1 MTKRMLID
9 GSHPEE
15 IRVVITDG
23 NRLDEYDIETST
35 KTQLKGNI
43 YLAKVT
49 RVEPSLQAA
58 FVDYGGGRHGFL
70 AFSEI
75 HPDYYQIPIEDRE
88 ALKQDLAQLEGK
100 AQAAQAHV
108 DEIDGEVQET
118 DEHYAD
124 DSEDAV
130 VSEEV
135 SGDNTGSDENL
146 AGEAD
151 AYAAGEADAYAAGE
165 ADENPLGEAD
175 TNVADTD
182 APSEAIDAAAEN
194 QPGDQVS
201 EESGA
206 VPESSDA
213 EAAGDGAP
221 PEKSTERRGNPMRRY
236 KIQEV
241 IKRRQILLVQV
252 VKEERGNKGAAIT
265 TYLSLA
271 GRYCVLMPNA
281 TRSGGGVSRKITSA
295 ADRRR
300 LRDLLKDLNV
310 PEGMGVIMRT
320 AGMERN
326 KSEIKRDFDYLMRLW
341 EDVRALTLESAA
353 PALVYEEG
361 DLIKRAIRDLYAR
374 DIEEVAVEG
383 TEAYQ
388 AAKKLMR
395 LMMPSHAKRVQP
407 YRDPI
412 PLFHRYQVETQ
423 LESMHN
429 PVVQLK
435 SGGYIVIDTTEALV
449 AIDVN
454 SGRSTKERNIEE
466 TAVKTNLEAA
476 AEIGRQLRLRDLAG
490 LIVIDFIDMDDHR
503 NERAVERRL
512 KEAIKVDRARIQIGR
527 ISGFGLLEMSR
538 QRLRPSLAEALSQTC
553 PLCSGT
559 GHVRTTESTTL
570 HVLRGIENEGL
581 KTRASAIRVMV
592 PTDIALYLL
601 NQKRQALLEV
611 EQRYNFTAVVE
622 RNDDL
627 IAPDFRIEVITARE
641 ADGDAVAV
649 PAEPA
654 QQQEPRENREP
665 REQREP
671 REYREPER
679 KEVSERDRSGSEEEG
694 EDGEPKKRRRR
705 RRRKGRGEGGET
717 RPEDE
722 AAPQGETGNDAED
735 EDEDE
740 KQNAAPAE
748 ASSNEDDDGSGRKRR
763 RRGRRGGRR
772 RRGRSEDGTEDEG
785 GNRNEERAA
794 EPAPRESEEAAPRH
808 APVPSRQ
815 AVWTD
820 DDGVPDTTPREDD
833 PRPTARRRKDPLTE
847 IEDDLELDLAQ
858 DPAAAVRREPP
869 VVRKEEPAAQEAP
882 GEAAPE
888 PVASAPAE
896 PEPAA
901 KPEPAAAEP
910 EPVAEPEPEQPAG
923 PPRRGWWN
931 KIVGS

>member
-1 MTKRMLID
+1 MTRRMLID
-9 GSHPEE
+9 AGHREE
-15 IRVVITDG
+15 TRVVVTDG
-23 NRLDEYDIETST
+23 RDLQEFDVESAV
-35 KTQLKGNI
+35 KSQLKGNI

-58 FVDYGGGRHGFL
+58 FIDYGGNRHGFL

-75 HPDYYQIPIEDRE
+75 HPDYFQIPVSDRE
-88 ALKQDLAQLEGK
+88 ALAAEQARMVERAQKEDEEAHEPDEDEEAAGDADATLTGEGEGE
-100 AQAAQAHV
+100 
-108 DEIDGEVQET
+108 DEIVDA
-118 DEHYAD
+118 DADAD
-124 DSEDAV
+124 DSE
-130 VSEEV
+130 
-135 SGDNTGSDENL
+135 
-146 AGEAD
+146 
-151 AYAAGEADAYAAGE
+151 
-165 ADENPLGEAD
+165 
-175 TNVADTD
+175 
-182 APSEAIDAAAEN
+182 
-194 QPGDQVS
+194 
-201 EESGA
+201 
-206 VPESSDA
+206 A
-213 EAAGDGAP
+213 EAEEGSEGGNDGGR
-221 PEKSTERRGNPMRRY
+221 RRGRGRGRGRRPSRTEDPEERQEAARHAAILKRGY

-241 IKRRQILLVQV
+241 IKRRQILLIQV
-252 VKEERGNKGAAIT
+252 VKEERGNKGAALT
-265 TYLSLA
+265 TYMSIA
-271 GRYCVLMPNA
+271 GRYCVLMPN
-281 TRSGGGVSRKITSA
+281 TPRGGGISRKIADSA
-295 ADRRR
+295 QRRR
-300 LRDLLKDLNV
+300 LKEVANELEV
-310 PEGMGVIMRT
+310 PEGMGLIIRT
-320 AGMERN
+320 AGQGRT
-326 KSEIKRDFDYLMRLW
+326 KAEIKRDFASLLKQW
-341 EDVRALTLESAA
+341 EEIREETLKSSA
-353 PALVYEEG
+353 PSLIYEEANI
-361 DLIKRAIRDLYAR
+361 IKRAIRDLYSKEI
-374 DIEEVAVEG
+374 DEILVEG
-383 TEAYQ
+383 EDGYRM
-388 AAKKLMR
+388 AKTYMKL
-395 LMMPSHAKRVQP
+395 LMPSHASRVQMYKEP
-407 YRDPI
+407 T
-412 PLFHRYQVETQ
+412 PLFHKHDVERQ
-423 LESMHN
+423 LDAMHS
-429 PVVQLK
+429 PIVQLK
-435 SGGYIVIDTTEALV
+435 SGGYIVLNQTEALV
-449 AIDVN
+449 AVDVN

-466 TAVKTNLEAA
+466 TALKTNIEAA
-476 AEIGRQLRLRDLAG
+476 DEVARQLRLRDLAG

-503 NERAVERRL
+503 NERTVERRL

-649 PAEPA
+649 PAEPV

-679 KEVSERDRSGSEEEG
+679 KDVSERDRPGSEEEG

-722 AAPQGETGNDAED
+722 AAPQGEAGNDAED

-794 EPAPRESEEAAPRH
+794 EPAPRESEEAAPRP

-858 DPAAAVRREPP
+858 EPAAAVRREAP

-882 GEAAPE
+882 AEAAPE

-896 PEPAA
+896 PEP
-901 KPEPAAAEP
+901 AAEP